1 MQIGELTVSDIWG
14 PVNTEGPSREWYF
27 YSFTDAKTRRTQI
40 YFSHMK
46 TEVLC
51 YFKEYKALIE
61 NQMNNKLK
69 RFRSDGGGEYINEPF
84 KTFCAEA
91 GIIMEQTAP
100 YSPVQNSITEQINR
114 TLLEHTRVM
123 IFSKN
128 ISKTLWPEAIAYTC
142 YIKNRSLTRA
152 LGSNTTPYEVFYNKK
167 PNIARLQE
175 FGIQCWIMVP
185 EQRRTKL
192 DPKAEQHIFTGIADN
207 AKAWRYYN
215 TRLKII
221 QTSRNVI
228 FNKQDTNVYPI
239 PGEEEEEMR
248 TNPPVIPT
256 ATITKVDDIDDVDQV
271 PMPNTEVAAPST
283 GMPELGPWRSS

>member
-1 MQIGELTVSDIWG
+1 M
-14 PVNTEGPSREWYF
+14 
-27 YSFTDAKTRRTQI
+27 DAKTRRTQI

-69 RFRSDGGGEYINEPF
+69 HFRSDSGGEYINELF
-84 KTFCAEA
+84 KTFCAKA

-100 YSPVQNSITEQINR
+100 HSPVQNGIAKWINR
-114 TLLEHTRVM
+114 TLLEHARAM

-128 ISKTLWPEAIAYTC
+128 ISKTLWLEVIAYAC
-142 YIKNRSLTRA
+142 YIKNRSPTRT
-152 LGSNTTPYEVFYNKK
+152 LGSNTTPYKAFYNKK

-185 EQRRTKL
+185 EQWRTKL
-192 DPKAEQHIFTGIADN
+192 DPKAEQHIFMGITDN
-207 AKAWRYYN
+207 TKVWRYHN
-215 TRLKII
+215 TRSKII

-239 PGEEEEEMR
+239 PGEEEEEMG
-248 TNPPVIPT
+248 TNPPVILV
-256 ATITKVDDIDDVDQV
+256 ATITEVDDVNQALT
-271 PMPNTEVAAPST
+271 PNMEAAAPST
-283 GMPELGPWRSS
+283 G